1 VLSRVTTETFYS
13 PDLNRIA
20 ATVRANQQA
29 GSTDPARREQQLFVD
44 KEGDIMFGDQ
54 VNPLAASRVSRVTQE
69 TFYAQRD
76 QEQAIVNAK
85 MPANTYFASDGT
97 VEGWVYQIANEFDDA
112 YVLFLWHDRSDRT
125 YKVSLVEP
133 RLGGSVGV
141 EDCHLY
147 PDGTLCLKRQ
157 GGPGYPSMA
166 DAYAR
171 SVLWTRGAS
180 CYRRGY
186 GFQFNVGQG

>member
-1 VLSRVTTETFYS
+1 M

-20 ATVRANQQA
+20 ETIRANQQA
-29 GSTDPARREQQLFVD
+29 GTPDPEHREMQLYVD
-44 KEGDIMFGDQ
+44 KEGDIMFGEQ
-54 VNPLAASRVSRVTQE
+54 VDPRSASRVSRVTQE
-69 TFYAQRD
+69 TFYSGRV
-76 QEQAIVNAK
+76 ERERAIVSARL
-85 MPANTYFASDGT
+85 PANTFHASDGT
-97 VEGWVYQIANEFDDA
+97 VDGWVYRITNEFNDT
-112 YVLFLWHDRSDRT
+112 YQLFLWWDGAERS

-147 PDGTLCLKRQ
+147 PDGTLCLKRH
-157 GGPGYPSMA
+157 GGPGYPSLT

-186 GFQFNVGQG
+186 GFQFNLGQGG